1 MLDIKFLREN
11 PDVVKQN
18 IKNKFQDRKLP
29 LVDQVIEL
37 DKENREIKQEVQAL
51 RADRN
56 KLSKQIGALMGQT
69 KKMPVRTCTGCRQA
83 KNKKDLIRVVRD
95 KEGNV
100 SVDATGK
107 LNGRG
112 AYICPDKEC
121 LKKAIKNKGLEKTL
135 KISGIG
141 EEIYSQLEK
150 ELGEINE

>member
-1 MLDIKFLREN
+1 
-11 PDVVKQN
+11 
-18 IKNKFQDRKLP
+18 
-29 LVDQVIEL
+29 
-37 DKENREIKQEVQAL
+37 
-51 RADRN
+51 
-56 KLSKQIGALMGQT
+56 MGQT

-121 LKKAIKNKGLEKTL
+121 LKKAIKNKGF
-135 KISGIG
+135 G

>member
-1 MLDIKFLREN
+1 M
-11 PDVVKQN
+11 
-18 IKNKFQDRKLP
+18 
-29 LVDQVIEL
+29 IEY
-37 DKENREIKQEVQAL
+37 DSESEADSEESEEVQKKHP
-51 RADRN
+51 
-56 KLSKQIGALMGQT
+56 KLQLKRQKNNRPNQGLGDDVMGQT

>member
-1 MLDIKFLREN
+1 MMLWDRQKRAAKE
-11 PDVVKQN
+11 PV
-18 IKNKFQDRKLP
+18 QD
-29 LVDQVIEL
+29 
-37 DKENREIKQEVQAL
+37 
-51 RADRN
+51 
-56 KLSKQIGALMGQT
+56 
-69 KKMPVRTCTGCRQA
+69 CRQA

>member
-1 MLDIKFLREN
+1 
-11 PDVVKQN
+11 
-18 IKNKFQDRKLP
+18 
-29 LVDQVIEL
+29 
-37 DKENREIKQEVQAL
+37 
-51 RADRN
+51 
-56 KLSKQIGALMGQT
+56 MGQT

-121 LKKAIKNKGLEKTL
+121 LKKAIKNKVWKKHLRFQVLAKKSIVSL
-135 KISGIG
+135 K
-141 EEIYSQLEK
+141 K
-150 ELGEINE
+150 N